1 MRGICPPTFNPW
13 GIGRFV
19 TALRAAQA
27 AAPGAVLT
35 VSAGNQIAPGK
46 ALAVSLETGAEF
58 YDVRAVEQVGY
69 DFIGVGSRD
78 LSLSRPF
85 FRRLRLIWTP
95 PFPR

>member
-1 MRGICPPTFNPW
+1 MLDAGDLSSDLQPVG

-58 YDVRAVEQVGY
+58 YDVRAVEQVG
-69 DFIGVGSRD
+69 
-78 LSLSRPF
+78 
-85 FRRLRLIWTP
+85 
-95 PFPR
+95 